1 MRINWFSMESEF
13 YFIIDVDE
21 VSKNTFLKLDIS
33 TVNLIEF
40 ELPNVI
46 SQPVSLFEGCSVLE
60 IGWQTF
66 YNTNQT

>member
-1 MRINWFSMESEF
+1 MIINWFSMESEF

-21 VSKNTFLKLDIS
+21 VSKNTFLELDIS

>member
-1 MRINWFSMESEF
+1 MESEF

-21 VSKNTFLKLDIS
+21 VSKNTFLELDIS

>member
-21 VSKNTFLKLDIS
+21 VSKNTFLELDIS